1 MDYKSKHDKK
11 NAEET
16 VKTTQEEPAKTPD
29 DSDSKLDEALKEKNA
44 KKLDKLMKKKSK
56 REKRSDR
63 SVLSYEDLPLDER
76 EEKKK
81 AFTVKLNK
89 KRVTVAVIIV
99 LALFLIVFLFANSDR
114 LSIHNITNFIQYG
127 VFNKDSDERF
137 PLNIQGENITTGNF
151 QRIGQDLCYASDT
164 KLQMLNNYGRTMLTS
179 QHSYSTPVMITSDK
193 YTLLYNL
200 GGTGFQIHSGDES
213 IYSGNAEHNIIAGDM
228 IDNGTYAFVTQCDGY
243 LSKLYVY
250 DNENKKI
257 FAYSFADYYITALSL
272 CPNGKRAALAG
283 LSALNGDEISSV
295 YVLDFTKDKPE
306 YFEEFEENI
315 IYDMQYLND
324 NCVSAVGSTAVRV
337 VNTRSGSVEITEYE
351 GRTLTAYTVNRDTDT
366 LTVSLSRSGDGRNCD
381 ICSFKANGT
390 KTNEFSTE
398 HRVIDI
404 STYKGRVALLT
415 TDSVYLYNKDGGL
428 ISEKDAGVAPKAVV
442 LYTSSDA
449 YILDTSEI
457 RSISL

>member
-11 NAEET
+11 KHEAAVKAIQDEPVKKSDESDFAREEML
-16 VKTTQEEPAKTPD
+16 
-29 DSDSKLDEALKEKNA
+29 SEKNA

-76 EEKKK
+76 EEKQK
-81 AFTVKLNK
+81 AFKIKLNK
-89 KRVTVAVIIV
+89 KRVTVAVVIV
-99 LALFLIVFLFANSDR
+99 LALFFIVFLFANSDR

-127 VFNKDSDERF
+127 IFNKDSDERF
-137 PLNIQGENITTGNF
+137 PLNIQGESITAGNF
-151 QRIGQDLCYASDT
+151 QRVGQDLCYTSDT
-164 KLQMLNNYGRTMLTS
+164 KLQMLNNYGKLMLTS
-179 QHSYSTPVMITSDK
+179 QHSFSTPVMVTCDK
-193 YTLLYNL
+193 YMLLYNL
-200 GGTGFQIHSGDES
+200 GGTGFQIHSGDRS
-213 IYSGNAEHNIIAGDM
+213 IYSGNAEHNIIAGDI
-228 IDNGTYAFVTQCDGY
+228 IDNGTYAFVTQYDGY

-250 DNENKKI
+250 DSENKKI
-257 FAYSFADYYITALSL
+257 FSYSFADYYITALSL
-272 CPNGKRAALAG
+272 CPNGRRAALAG
-283 LSALNGDEISSV
+283 LSALNGDEISSI

-306 YFEEFEENI
+306 YFDEFEENI
-315 IYDMQYLND
+315 IYEMQYLND
-324 NCVSAVGSTAVRV
+324 NCVSAVGNSAVRV
-337 VNTRSGSVEITEYE
+337 VNTRSGSSEVTEYE

-366 LTVSLSRSGDGRNCD
+366 LTISLSRSGDGRNCD

-390 KTNEFSTE
+390 KTDEFSTE

-428 ISEKDAGVAPKAVV
+428 ISETDAGISPKAVV
-442 LYTSSDA
+442 MYTSSDA